1 MGILR
6 NHSHI
11 ITVQYSTVQYYIVQY
26 YTVQYSSLHSTVQ
39 YNTQYTMTRTWL
51 SILTLSLVLLACASA
66 EEEQEGAV
74 KASME
79 TDTELLHRE
88 TREAEPGNQQKRQRR
103 KNRNHV
109 RKTKKQR
116 RKGGKKQ
123 KKEKM
128 KKKRNMKKRLNKKGL
143 RQIKKKKQIK
153 RKKGAK
159 KEGKVSEEA
168 SEGNKRILNK
178 SERKKE
184 EKFTH
189 CDYLDLTEI
198 GLRNDASFCESGGKF
213 LFKAMKGHRR
223 QFLMTNT
230 SNIAVFLKHK
240 HKITNC
246 TQLNDITER
255 VKCKPVPG
263 VSDLKIK
270 SAIGGCLKS
279 CSPQGGN
286 PSGIKPAVPPSNA
299 LVLGSATTVYCPC
312 PETRSFIC
320 MTKVVSNG
328 NMHTITCNNMASV
341 TVSCGSDLVG
351 AKNVL
356 GLSVDW
362 YKHPLCSTK
371 EYKSIL
377 IDYTWRCKDR
387 QVPVPDSSW
396 CKGDPAPAPTT
407 MGPIMTTSNPMGRH
421 RGRRALAMGGR
432 NIL

>member
-6 NHSHI
+6 NHSHST
-11 ITVQYSTVQYYIVQY
+11 TVQYSTVQYYIVQY
-26 YTVQYSSLHSTVQ
+26 YT
-39 YNTQYTMTRTWL
+39 QYTMTRTWVF
-51 SILTLSLVLLACASA
+51 ILAVSLVLLACSSA

-79 TDTELLHRE
+79 TGTDLLERE
-88 TREAEPGNQQKRQRR
+88 TREASAGNRERRQKRKNGKHVRRR
-103 KNRNHV
+103 KTR
-109 RKTKKQR
+109 R
-116 RKGGKKQ
+116 RKGGKVEKKQ
-123 KKEKM
+123 KKEKT
-128 KKKRNMKKRLNKKGL
+128 KKRRNTKKGL
-143 RQIKKKKQIK
+143 KKKEKRPIKKTTKSKRRKGVKK
-153 RKKGAK
+153 A
-159 KEGKVSEEA
+159 GKVSEEA
-168 SEGNKRILNK
+168 TEGNKRIHNK
-178 SERKKE
+178 SGRKE

-198 GLRNDASFCESGGKF
+198 GLRNDESFCESGGKF
-213 LFKAMKGHRR
+213 LFKAMKSHRR

-255 VKCKPVPG
+255 VKCKQVNG
-263 VSDLKIK
+263 VEKLSIK

-279 CSPQGGN
+279 YSPQGGN
-286 PSGIKPAVPPSNA
+286 PSGVKPAVPPSNA

-362 YKHPLCSTK
+362 YKHKLCSTK

-421 RGRRALAMGGR
+421 RGRRALAMGGH